1 MSKNRMKRKRLGDQ
15 KKQEVK
21 DVKRLW
27 ETLKKVKE
35 DIKKKKTGKG
45 KEKKIRR
52 KEREKRTRNDIN
64 KKANI

>member
-1 MSKNRMKRKRLGDQ
+1 MKRKRLGDQ

-35 DIKKKKTGKG
+35 DTKKKKKG
-45 KEKKIRR
+45 KEKKYG
-52 KEREKRTRNDIN
+52 ERNAKREQEMT
-64 KKANI
+64 

>member
-1 MSKNRMKRKRLGDQ
+1 MKRKRLGDQ

-35 DIKKKKTGKG
+35 DIKKKTGKG
-45 KEKKIRR
+45 KEKKYG
-52 KEREKRTRNDIN
+52 ERNAKREQEMT
-64 KKANI
+64 

>member
-35 DIKKKKTGKG
+35 DIKKKKNRKRKG
-45 KEKKIRR
+45 KKNTAKGTR
-52 KEREKRTRNDIN
+52 KEN
-64 KKANI
+64 KK

>member
-1 MSKNRMKRKRLGDQ
+1 MSKNRIKRKRLGDQ

-35 DIKKKKTGKG
+35 DIKKKNRKRKG
-45 KEKKIRR
+45 KKKYG
-52 KEREKRTRNDIN
+52 ERNAKREQEMT
-64 KKANI
+64 

>member
-1 MSKNRMKRKRLGDQ
+1 MSKNRIKRKRLGDQ

-35 DIKKKKTGKG
+35 DTKKKKKG

>member
-35 DIKKKKTGKG
+35 DTKKKKKG
-45 KEKKIRR
+45 KEKKLRR
-52 KEREKRTRNDIN
+52 KEREKRTRNDIS

>member
-1 MSKNRMKRKRLGDQ
+1 MSKNWMKRKRLGDQ

-35 DIKKKKTGKG
+35 DTKKKERKG
-45 KEKKIRR
+45 KKNG
-52 KEREKRTRNDIN
+52 ERNAKREQEMT
-64 KKANI
+64 

>member
-1 MSKNRMKRKRLGDQ
+1 MKRKRLGDQ

-35 DIKKKKTGKG
+35 DTKKKR
-45 KEKKIRR
+45 KERKKIRR
-52 KEREKRTRNDIN
+52 KEREKRTRNDVS

>member
-35 DIKKKKTGKG
+35 DIKKKNRKRKG
-45 KEKKIRR
+45 KKNTAKGTR
-52 KEREKRTRNDIN
+52 KEN
-64 KKANI
+64 KK

>member
-35 DIKKKKTGKG
+35 DIKKKKQ
-45 KEKKIRR
+45 E
-52 KEREKRTRNDIN
+52 KERKKKYGERNAKREQEMT
-64 KKANI
+64 

>member
-1 MSKNRMKRKRLGDQ
+1 MSKNRIKRKRLGDQ

-35 DIKKKKTGKG
+35 DIKKKQE
-45 KEKKIRR
+45 KETKK
-52 KEREKRTRNDIN
+52 KYGERNAKREQEMT
-64 KKANI
+64 

>member
-1 MSKNRMKRKRLGDQ
+1 MKRKRLGDQ

-35 DIKKKKTGKG
+35 DTKKKR
-45 KEKKIRR
+45 KERKKKRR
-52 KEREKRTRNDIN
+52 KEREKRTRNDIS

>member
-1 MSKNRMKRKRLGDQ
+1 MKRKRLGDQ

-35 DIKKKKTGKG
+35 DTKKK
-45 KEKKIRR
+45 R
-52 KEREKRTRNDIN
+52 KERKKNTVKGTRKEN
-64 KKANI
+64 KK

>member
-1 MSKNRMKRKRLGDQ
+1 MKRKRLGNQ

-35 DIKKKKTGKG
+35 DIKKKNRKRKG
-45 KEKKIRR
+45 KKKYG
-52 KEREKRTRNDIN
+52 ERNAKREQEMT
-64 KKANI
+64 

>member
-1 MSKNRMKRKRLGDQ
+1 MKRKRLGDQ

-35 DIKKKKTGKG
+35 DTKKKKERKG
-45 KEKKIRR
+45 KKIR
-52 KEREKRTRNDIN
+52 
-64 KKANI
+64 